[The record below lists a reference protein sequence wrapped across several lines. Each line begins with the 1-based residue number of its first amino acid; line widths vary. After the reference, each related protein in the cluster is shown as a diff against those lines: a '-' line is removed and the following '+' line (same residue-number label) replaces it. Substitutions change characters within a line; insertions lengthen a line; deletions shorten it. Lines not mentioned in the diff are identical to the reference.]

1 MSLESL
7 DPMLLFLGF
16 VTGGIGFVLFVYGKK
31 QQRMPQ
37 LFAGLAFMVYPYFVT
52 SVSVMIGVGV
62 ALGVA
67 LWWAIR
73 AGY

>member
-1 MSLESL
+1 LSLDSL
-7 DPMLLFLGF
+7 DPLLLFLGF

-31 QQRMPQ
+31 QERIPQ
-37 LFAGLAFMVYPYFVT
+37 MVAGVAFMVYPYFVN
-52 SVSVMIGVGV
+52 SVSVMVGIGV